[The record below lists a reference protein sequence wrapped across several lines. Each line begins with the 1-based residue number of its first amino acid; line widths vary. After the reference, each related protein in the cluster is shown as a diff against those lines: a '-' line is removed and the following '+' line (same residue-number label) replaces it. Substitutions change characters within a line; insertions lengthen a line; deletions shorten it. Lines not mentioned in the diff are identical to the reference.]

1 MNFKEVLWESREK
14 KKKNMIHKGKKI
26 IFSLDFS
33 GETS

>member
-1 MNFKEVLWESREK
+1 MNFKEVLWESRE